1 MMPLKRNFHA
11 EAPQRLHRIAEIC
24 DRCGAVDSFKA
35 RARVNGI
42 TYCVCTKC
50 GRRATRQTHM
60 PSREDVS

>member
-11 EAPQRLHRIAEIC
+11 EVPQRLHRIAEIC

-42 TYCVCTKC
+42 TYCTCTKC

-60 PSREDVS
+60 PAMGDLA

>member
-1 MMPLKRNFHA
+1 MTLRHGFHA
-11 EAPQRLHRIAEIC
+11 EAPQRLHRAAEIC

-42 TYCVCTKC
+42 TYCTCTRC

-60 PSREDVS
+60 PKGGEGR